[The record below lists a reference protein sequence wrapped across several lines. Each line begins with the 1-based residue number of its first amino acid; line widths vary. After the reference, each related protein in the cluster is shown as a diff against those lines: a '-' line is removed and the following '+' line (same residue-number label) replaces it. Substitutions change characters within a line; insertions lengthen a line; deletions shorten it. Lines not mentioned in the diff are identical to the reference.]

1 MAFAID
7 DYVQVRENGAFWYG
21 QIFKI
26 LSPSQ
31 YQIRVG
37 GTSNLVDVEETNIA
51 YHPAFQRFRKG
62 ALNRAI
68 VRARLG
74 VMKKQVWLVYQIN
87 DDDAAIGTFT
97 SQGTTQGEAYEVFR
111 DNLDAAVKKNFN
123 RDVEALKANKSVAA
137 KVLRKEMMELQQNAK
152 MAVKENAVKT
162 NLVLDLVFGTSNTK
176 SAQPTNPK
184 AWPSIF
190 NGHKTKVETVKL
202 YLNFSPCI
210 QSSDEKTI
218 NGISYPQG
226 CLFKLK
232 ALATQYNNIR
242 WVVHYDELFEKPSA
256 MACRNACLTVKADTP
271 NMEFWARVIR

>member
-1 MAFAID
+1 M
-7 DYVQVRENGAFWYG
+7 
-21 QIFKI
+21 
-26 LSPSQ
+26 
-31 YQIRVG
+31 G

-184 AWPSIF
+184 ATSSGGYLTPSDLFPAMHAEENFIRAWPSIF